1 MTLKVGDKGELQICE
16 IPHIFSKSS
25 ANVPQNVHQIF
36 AKLSSNVRKNL
47 WLFSPNIHEAVANHS
62 PGSTSVAYVNCS
74 LLFTKLSPSTPE
86 NGEQL
91 GKFWGKQSKVF
102 ANVWWQF
109 GEDLVNFWQKRS
121 PNIHEIIAIYSPS
134 SCQTISNSPIDR
146 HFRQLVTRCLL
157 NDLKTITH
165 SSPNDLRIR

>member
-1 MTLKVGDKGELQICE
+1 MLSM
-16 IPHIFSKSS
+16 FSKRSPEVLEMFKIYATFS
-25 ANVPQNVHQIF
+25 DPDIWPQIP
-36 AKLSSNVRKNL
+36 R
-47 WLFSPNIHEAVANHS
+47 LFSPNIREAVANHS

-74 LLFTKLSPSTPE
+74 PLFTKLSPSTPE

-91 GKFWGKQSKVF
+91 GEFWGKQSNVL

-109 GEDLVNFWQKRS
+109 GKDLVNFWQKRS